1 MQPLNPSNKPTS
13 TEILDQHNATNR
25 VITCLCLLLGG
36 GLLGQLLSIVVVR
49 IASSDIQAGG
59 MLADIITQHFANVI
73 LGIAFVVLS
82 ISNLLIKRGLVEYKR
97 LRLPAIVLAISTA
110 IVAFILIPRMDYLR
124 EAALLDGLPVL
135 YSASA
140 AYFTTLSALAT
151 SLLLIQ
157 LASGGVLVWRQL
169 NPKKSAG

>member
-1 MQPLNPSNKPTS
+1 MQTLNPSDKPTS
-13 TEILDQHNATNR
+13 KESLEQHRVTNR

-36 GLLGQLLSIVVVR
+36 SLLAQLGSMIVVR

-59 MLADIITQHFANVI
+59 MLADIITQHVANVI

-82 ISNLLIKRGLVEYKR
+82 ISNLLIKRGLVEYKQ
-97 LRLPAIVLAISTA
+97 LRLPAIFLAISTA

-124 EAALLDGLPVL
+124 ETALLDGLPVL

-157 LASGGVLVWRQL
+157 LASGGVLIWRQL
-169 NPKKSAG
+169 NPKKTAG